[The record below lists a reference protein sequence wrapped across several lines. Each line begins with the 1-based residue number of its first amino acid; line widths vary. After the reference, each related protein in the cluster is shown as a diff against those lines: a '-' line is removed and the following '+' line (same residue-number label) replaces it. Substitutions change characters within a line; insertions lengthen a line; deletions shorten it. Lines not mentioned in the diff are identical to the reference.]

1 MALAAAMDISHGKE
15 ADSIELFDVII
26 GGPILLETSS
36 VEIETSITIEYGNDG
51 ANSVQADFSLN
62 MSAARDE
69 STATVAKGW
78 LRMTFADHELELLSS
93 SRQPKPCGLRPVN
106 INQFYDSLSDVGL
119 RYSGPLRALTSA
131 ERRMDYARGVIAPT
145 TGEAPSISALLHPAI
160 LGACFQT
167 LLLAFA
173 APRDGSLW
181 TTFTPSKIGRLT
193 LFPNSSVGINTPASV
208 TIDTHLHEYTA
219 GYEPDLPMIKGDVSV
234 YSSETG
240 QLQLR
245 LEGLMMSP
253 MAPATERQDKRLY
266 LKKTWLPDILSGAV
280 LEQDD
285 HISCYERLGLSHA
298 HKFIWAATRQI
309 SHRYAKLKALQVG
322 ASSISLVEALRH
334 ELGNSI
340 GSYTITDAS
349 DWAIEHMRRGT
360 ISEDLPIKFAVLDIT
375 RGVGTFDETASV
387 GPTDLS
393 SFDLVILLKAT
404 TAESDTLKSMRGL
417 LKPGGFLLMTMMVT
431 EANPQDATD
440 TTRERIHGTLKSAGF
455 SGVDLLEKDP
465 EGDSPFVILSQA
477 VDVQVNFLRAP
488 LDSTPPFPTRGALLV
503 IGGISHEIKQF
514 IETIQRRLRCV
525 WDGEVIIIRSLT
537 DLKTLDLD
545 QVEAVLS
552 LTELDQSVL
561 ESLSRDTFEG
571 LHKLFNQSKIVLWVT
586 YSAGNL
592 NPHQSGTIGLVRAV
606 QAENPYK
613 VLQFLDLD
621 QTDGNESLVAESFLQ
636 LIGVVRMR
644 DDGSNR
650 FWTVEPELAV
660 KGGRLL
666 IPRVL
671 FDKKRNDRLNC
682 LRRRVTARDPYEKQS
697 DTLVRP
703 IDTSRLFSPNK
714 TYVLIGLSGQMGQ
727 SITRWIVQSG
737 GRHVI
742 IISRCV
748 QTRLW
753 CR

>member
-1 MALAAAMDISHGKE
+1 
-15 ADSIELFDVII
+15 
-26 GGPILLETSS
+26 
-36 VEIETSITIEYGNDG
+36 
-51 ANSVQADFSLN
+51 
-62 MSAARDE
+62 
-69 STATVAKGW
+69 
-78 LRMTFADHELELLSS
+78 
-93 SRQPKPCGLRPVN
+93 
-106 INQFYDSLSDVGL
+106 
-119 RYSGPLRALTSA
+119 
-131 ERRMDYARGVIAPT
+131 
-145 TGEAPSISALLHPAI
+145 
-160 LGACFQT
+160 
-167 LLLAFA
+167 
-173 APRDGSLW
+173 
-181 TTFTPSKIGRLT
+181 
-193 LFPNSSVGINTPASV
+193 
-208 TIDTHLHEYTA
+208 
-219 GYEPDLPMIKGDVSV
+219 
-234 YSSETG
+234 
-240 QLQLR
+240 
-245 LEGLMMSP
+245 
-253 MAPATERQDKRLY
+253 
-266 LKKTWLPDILSGAV
+266 
-280 LEQDD
+280 
-285 HISCYERLGLSHA
+285 
-298 HKFIWAATRQI
+298 
-309 SHRYAKLKALQVG
+309 
-322 ASSISLVEALRH
+322 
-334 ELGNSI
+334 
-340 GSYTITDAS
+340 
-349 DWAIEHMRRGT
+349 
-360 ISEDLPIKFAVLDIT
+360 
-375 RGVGTFDETASV
+375 
-387 GPTDLS
+387 
-393 SFDLVILLKAT
+393 
-404 TAESDTLKSMRGL
+404 
-417 LKPGGFLLMTMMVT
+417 MTMMVT

-650 FWTVEPELAV
+650 LWTVEPELAV